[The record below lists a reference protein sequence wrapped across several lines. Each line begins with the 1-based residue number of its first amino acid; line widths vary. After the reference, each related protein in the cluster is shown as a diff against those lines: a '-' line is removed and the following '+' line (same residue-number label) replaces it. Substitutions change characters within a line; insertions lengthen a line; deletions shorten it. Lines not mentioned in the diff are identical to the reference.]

1 MVKKKLGSW
10 RRDER
15 SITELCGFRVPWVFM
30 KKIIRLFKAHYYKPL
45 LVFALLTFWQFF
57 VMIFQVKEYIIPS
70 PLSVLARIFVPEM
83 AGKHQWLK
91 HIQAT
96 FIEIFFGFAIT
107 AILGVFLA
115 ILISWSRLLK
125 GIISPL
131 LTFFNSIPKIAMAPL
146 FILWFGY
153 GIIPNIL
160 IAFLIAFFP
169 VVINT
174 VTGLNA
180 VEEELLELVRYM
192 DARKWQVFLKIR
204 LPNSL
209 PYIFSG
215 LKISTTLCVV
225 GAIVGEFIASTKG
238 LGFLLKDSQAAIDTP
253 PMFAGLL
260 LISVLG
266 LGLFGI
272 ISLCAR
278 ALMPWQKAE

>member
-1 MVKKKLGSW
+1 M
-10 RRDER
+10 
-15 SITELCGFRVPWVFM
+15 VFM
-30 KKIIRLFKAHYYKPL
+30 KKIFRLLKAHYHKPL
-45 LVFALLTFWQFF
+45 LVFALLTLWQLS
-57 VMIFQVKEYIIPS
+57 VMIFQIKEYIIPS

-83 AGKHQWLK
+83 AGKYQWLK

-96 FIEIFFGFAIT
+96 FVEIFFGFAIT
-107 AILGVFLA
+107 SILGILLA
-115 ILISWSRLLK
+115 ILIAWSRLLK
-125 GIISPL
+125 GIITPL

-153 GIIPNIL
+153 GIMPNIL

-266 LGLFGI
+266 LGLFGL

-278 ALMPWQKAE
+278 ALMPWQKSE

>member
-1 MVKKKLGSW
+1 
-10 RRDER
+10 
-15 SITELCGFRVPWVFM
+15 M
-30 KKIIRLFKAHYYKPL
+30 KKIFRLIKTHGHKPL
-45 LVFALLTFWQFF
+45 FVFALLTLWQLL
-57 VMIFQVKEYIIPS
+57 VMLFEVKEYILPS

-83 AGKHQWLK
+83 AGKYNWLK

-107 AILGVFLA
+107 SILGVFLA
-115 ILISWSRLLK
+115 ILISWSRALK
-125 GIISPL
+125 GIITPL
-131 LTFFNSIPKIAMAPL
+131 LAFFNSIPKIAMAPL

-192 DARKWQVFLKIR
+192 NARKWQVFAKIR

-215 LKISTTLCVV
+215 LKISSTLCVV

>member
-1 MVKKKLGSW
+1 
-10 RRDER
+10 
-15 SITELCGFRVPWVFM
+15 M
-30 KKIIRLFKAHYYKPL
+30 KKIIRLIKAHYHKPL
-45 LVFALLTFWQFF
+45 LVFALLALWQFF
-57 VMIFQVKEYIIPS
+57 VMLFQVKEYIIPS

-83 AGKHQWLK
+83 AAKHQWLK

-96 FIEIFFGFAIT
+96 SIEIFFGFAIT
-107 AILGVFLA
+107 SVLGVFLA

-160 IAFLIAFFP
+160 IGFLIAFFP

-192 DARKWQVFLKIR
+192 DARKWQIFLKIR

>member
-1 MVKKKLGSW
+1 MQK
-10 RRDER
+10 
-15 SITELCGFRVPWVFM
+15 IFR
-30 KKIIRLFKAHYYKPL
+30 LLKAHYHKPL
-45 LVFALLTFWQFF
+45 LVIALLALWQLG
-57 VMIFQVKEYIIPS
+57 VMLFQVKEYIIPS

-83 AGKHQWLK
+83 AAKYHWLK
-91 HIQAT
+91 HIYAT
-96 FIEIFFGFAIT
+96 FVEIFFGFAIT
-107 AILGVFLA
+107 AFLGVFLA
-115 ILISWSRLLK
+115 ILISWSRFLR
-125 GIISPL
+125 GIITPL

-192 DARKWQVFLKIR
+192 NARKWQVFLKIR

-272 ISLCAR
+272 ISLCSR

>member
-1 MVKKKLGSW
+1 MEK
-10 RRDER
+10 
-15 SITELCGFRVPWVFM
+15 IFRL
-30 KKIIRLFKAHYYKPL
+30 IKAHGHKPL
-45 LVFALLTFWQFF
+45 LVFALLTLWQLL
-57 VMIFQVKEYIIPS
+57 VTLFQVKEYIVPS
-70 PLSVLARIFVPEM
+70 PVSVLARIFVPEM
-83 AGKHQWLK
+83 AAKYHWWK

-96 FIEIFFGFAIT
+96 FIEIFFGFLVT
-107 AILGVFLA
+107 SLLGIFLA
-115 ILISWSRLLK
+115 VLISWSRLLK
-125 GIISPL
+125 GVISPL

-153 GIIPNIL
+153 GILPNIL

-192 DARKWQVFLKIR
+192 NARKWQVFLKIR

-266 LGLFGI
+266 LGLFAI
-272 ISLCAR
+272 VSLCAR
-278 ALMPWQKAE
+278 WLMPWQKAE

>member
-1 MVKKKLGSW
+1 
-10 RRDER
+10 
-15 SITELCGFRVPWVFM
+15 M
-30 KKIIRLFKAHYYKPL
+30 KKIFRLIKTHYHKPL
-45 LVFALLTFWQFF
+45 LVFALLTLWQLG
-57 VMIFQVKEYIIPS
+57 VMLFQVKEYIIPS
-70 PLSVLARIFVPEM
+70 PLAVLARIFVPEM
-83 AGKHQWLK
+83 AGKYHWLK
-91 HIQAT
+91 HIYAT
-96 FIEIFFGFAIT
+96 FIEIFFGFVIT

-115 ILISWSRLLK
+115 ILIAWSRLLR
-125 GIISPL
+125 GMITPL

-153 GIIPNIL
+153 GIVPNIL

-180 VEEELLELVRYM
+180 VEEELLDLVRYM
-192 DARKWQVFLKIR
+192 NARKWQIFLKIR

-225 GAIVGEFIASTKG
+225 GAIVGEFIASTQG

-278 ALMPWQKAE
+278 MLMPWQKEE